1 MNKDSDEIKPLIL
14 SDDVILKKI
23 HKIRGIQVMIDRDLA
38 GLYGINVK
46 TLNQAIKRNIER
58 FPDNFMFQLNEEEF
72 NSLRSQFVTLQDTTF
87 LMLNNTLNVGRGK
100 HRKYLPYVF
109 TEQGSKA
116 AKNFEKKE

>member
-72 NSLRSQFVTLQDTTF
+72 NSLRSQFVTLEDTTF